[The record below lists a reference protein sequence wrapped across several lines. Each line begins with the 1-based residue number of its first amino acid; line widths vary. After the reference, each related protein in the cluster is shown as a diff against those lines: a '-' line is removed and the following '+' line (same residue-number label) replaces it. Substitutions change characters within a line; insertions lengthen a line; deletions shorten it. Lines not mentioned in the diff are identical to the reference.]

1 VLSISSG
8 VVAMV
13 NRSNDER
20 MKFCPADGLVTDDGR
35 TYHRD
40 HDRNCIWVDD
50 VTGEP
55 WKGR

>member
-1 VLSISSG
+1 L
-8 VVAMV
+8 AFV
-13 NRSNDER
+13 NRADDEST
-20 MKFCPADGLVTDDGR
+20 KFCPADGLATADGR

-55 WKGR
+55 WKGP